1 MSKKLFYLLGIVV
14 TIIVGTFL
22 YLHFCC
28 NCCKPAETNGDIE
41 TPVTV
46 SQNHNS
52 FVLKGQGIDYH
63 CNDNFNFLKNDLEF
77 ITPVS
82 DSIKLGIENL
92 KAALLANPKQKI
104 SITGYALSDEQNN
117 TKFENLGL
125 ARANNI
131 KNFFIS
137 QGLPETQ
144 LNTKGKIIDK
154 WQMVNDTLLGPV
166 EFYIES
172 FDTVVVSADEKDK
185 INANPLILHFN
196 SNQSKESLSKEESQ
210 KIVDIATY
218 SKNTPDVTVLI
229 VGHSDSSGNYQTNII
244 LAKKRAEF
252 TKNYLIKKG
261 IASSRI
267 ETQSKGSDEPVADN
281 KTTEGRSKN
290 RRTVIT
296 IK

>member
-28 NCCKPAETNGDIE
+28 NCCKPAETIGDIE

-154 WQMVNDTLLGPV
+154 WETVNDTLLGPV
-166 EFYIES
+166 EFNIEN

-185 INANPLILHFN
+185 INANPLVLHFN
-196 SNQSKESLSKEESQ
+196 TNQSKESLSKEESQ

-261 IASSRI
+261 ISSSRI